1 MPSATASPG
10 TTTPPAPA
18 PSTRTSSTAP
28 WGTFRVAVSSGSG
41 SSWGG
46 GGITPDASPKKIQ
59 IHHRAGPSRYGGSS
73 YIDSMLLREKD
84 TRDSSDAIQPPY
96 AAADSTRD
104 QTLYYV
110 QNWRADVVALLNTDG
125 RAMEHVRYT
134 PYGKPR
140 RFLTSPIDIAY
151 DNGDFL
157 PPEGT
162 PNVALPNAGVGEG
175 DYNAFFRAYFPE
187 SGSPQLAAD
196 VANDDGT
203 PLPPFGPLSANNGVS
218 EGDYNLFFNLYFDGW
233 DNGSENAVSTAAI
246 GNTIGYAGYEHDPI
260 LLTPPALSATPGEG
274 YAAYYHVRHRV
285 YDANLGRWTRRDPL
299 GYVDGMGLYE
309 YVRSRPVVDNDPSG
323 LAITIP
329 ASVFGCLVGAA
340 IPAISAAVDYFFTG
354 TTDFCGAACDT
365 AIGCIEGAMF
375 ASGFSIP
382 AGCAVGALA
391 AIARCACREALHK
404 NFPSRCPPINYAC
417 CVVQAVAGCFAG
429 GLRGFQKRGEIEVED
444 IPWFVTLMATLKIVN
459 WSGCRGANTFLPRS
473 PTNTA
478 PPVPGTPPP
487 APPAPGVVPGSR
499 PATPVPYSPIGTRPG
514 GFAPPSI
521 EESIKSNNPRLC
533 TGIRCS

>member
-1 MPSATASPG
+1 V
-10 TTTPPAPA
+10 
-18 PSTRTSSTAP
+18 
-28 WGTFRVAVSSGSG
+28 WGTFRAAVSSGSG

-46 GGITPDASPKKIQ
+46 GGITPDASPKEIQ
-59 IHHRAGPSRYGGSS
+59 IHHRAGASGYGGSS

-134 PYGKPR
+134 AYGSPR

-196 VANDDGT
+196 VANDDGS
-203 PLPPFGPLSANNGVS
+203 PLPPFGPANPNNGVT
-218 EGDYNLFFNLYFDGW
+218 EGDYNLFFSIYFDGW
-233 DNGSENAVSTAAI
+233 VNEPADVLSTAAI

-274 YAAYYHVRHRV
+274 NAAYYHVRNRV

-299 GYVDGMGLYE
+299 GYVDGMGLYQ
-309 YVRSRPVVDNDPSG
+309 YCKSRAVVSTDPSG
-323 LAITIP
+323 LACSIIVDCELLSQGEGSGTFWRCADCTYTCKEREGFRADINFCDP
-329 ASVFGCLVGAA
+329 YFKCHDMPPVPLYIQKNTLVCSVFGIRNSCPKSFSTRLIIVGPNSGDDCRDTFKTPQTLDECL
-340 IPAISAAVDYFFTG
+340 
-354 TTDFCGAACDT
+354 
-365 AIGCIEGAMF
+365 
-375 ASGFSIP
+375 
-382 AGCAVGALA
+382 AGCASTYEAGERVCDQLEGPRQIACIAALD
-391 AIARCACREALHK
+391 LW
-404 NFPSRCPPINYAC
+404 N
-417 CVVQAVAGCFAG
+417 AGCKTWCTSFY
-429 GLRGFQKRGEIEVED
+429 
-444 IPWFVTLMATLKIVN
+444 
-459 WSGCRGANTFLPRS
+459 SRGAR
-473 PTNTA
+473 PTRLVTA
-478 PPVPGTPPP
+478 ITES
-487 APPAPGVVPGSR
+487 AMRTAKGSK
-499 PATPVPYSPIGTRPG
+499 
-514 GFAPPSI
+514 
-521 EESIKSNNPRLC
+521 KS
-533 TGIRCS
+533 CSL